1 MTSSARGFYI
11 GLVKWRNQLI
21 ALFCLFVFLGF
32 GVLYFRYWVVQKPF
46 GIILFIGEGLDA
58 ETLAAA
64 RLHAGSAL
72 AIDSLPYTAFLKNAS
87 ADAAIPDPAAAAT
100 ALATG
105 MKIRN
110 RGTALDSEG
119 RPLPSIL
126 ALAQDAGRLT
136 GLITDGDLTA
146 PTVAC
151 FYAQPPG
158 KDEPADLADQ
168 LVESSEIDLV
178 LGRGQADFLPKS
190 QGGRRAD
197 EKDLLSAARERGY
210 QYVQSVSELDAVP
223 RWRRVR
229 LLGLFDG
236 KETEERD
243 ENKNSGTNPT
253 LPDIVRRAIELL
265 QYHRGGYV
273 LVVDASAMR
282 AAVHVAS
289 REQRMA
295 AALEFDRAVA
305 VAKEY
310 TGEKSAIFVTG
321 DVADPPISEPSKAEK
336 DEEIA
341 GLIKILPNA
350 WLPAS
355 EDADVLEKFSL
366 TPLLDNDAA
375 TSTATATPK
384 ELPKKKNAKRTEIVE
399 DIPAF
404 GKGLGADLL
413 HGTMENTDLFEII
426 RDNL

>member
-1 MTSSARGFYI
+1 M
-11 GLVKWRNQLI
+11 KWRNQLL

-87 ADAAIPDPAAAAT
+87 ADSAIPDPAAAAT

-105 MKIRN
+105 TKVKN
-110 RGTALDSEG
+110 GDVAVDAEG
-119 RPLPSIL
+119 RPLHAVL

-136 GLITDGDLTA
+136 GLITDGGLTA
-146 PTVAC
+146 PTAAS
-151 FYAQPPG
+151 FYGHTPG
-158 KDEPADLADQ
+158 KSEPEDFASQ

-178 LGRGQADFLPKS
+178 LGRGHADFLPKS
-190 QGGRRAD
+190 QGGRRTDA
-197 EKDLLSAARERGY
+197 KDLLSAARERGY
-210 QYVQSVSELDAVP
+210 QYVHSVSELDDVP

-236 KETEERD
+236 KETENRE
-243 ENKNSGTNPT
+243 TNLT
-253 LPDIVRRAIELL
+253 LPEIVRRAIELL
-265 QYHRGGYV
+265 QYHSGGYV

-282 AAVHVAS
+282 AAVHAGN

-341 GLIKILPNA
+341 ALIKILPNA
-350 WLPAS
+350 WLPAN
-355 EDADVLEKFSL
+355 EDDDVLERFPV
-366 TPLLDNDAA
+366 TPLLESGAV
-375 TSTATATPK
+375 TSTATASPK
-384 ELPKKKNAKRTEIVE
+384 EFPKKNAKRTEIVE

-404 GKGLGADLL
+404 GKGLGAALL
-413 HGTMENTDLFEII
+413 HGTMENTELFEII